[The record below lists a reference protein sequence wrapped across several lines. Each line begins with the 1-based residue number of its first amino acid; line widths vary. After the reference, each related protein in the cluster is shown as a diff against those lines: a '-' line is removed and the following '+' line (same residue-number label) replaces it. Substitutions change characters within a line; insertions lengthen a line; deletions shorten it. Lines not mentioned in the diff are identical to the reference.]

1 MNALFYYTA
10 IKVFYISIHNP
21 LQKVSFDFARFF
33 MNREKG
39 IIRVRKKRL
48 TIFNRFILVYM
59 KYLLI
64 LLFVGTFTTANCQ
77 VKLTLEEKEIK
88 VNGTSVSKE
97 SVRAELEGLIGTKS
111 SYGYIVGSYN
121 PSTKEE
127 SSIKRRS
134 YRFKQS
140 GISFQYYAKEPGIYS
155 IFLEFRSSHQ
165 KPSKNNKVVY
175 PNSFTDG
182 DIVID
187 SSTTHSQALAMIG
200 KDKLIKNGEK
210 PFYKTLAPYLLY
222 AKNDLLVDLIFDPNT
237 KRIKLVSIKK

>member
-1 MNALFYYTA
+1 MRYL
-10 IKVFYISIHNP
+10 
-21 LQKVSFDFARFF
+21 
-33 MNREKG
+33 
-39 IIRVRKKRL
+39 L
-48 TIFNRFILVYM
+48 TI
-59 KYLLI
+59 LLI
-64 LLFVGTFTTANCQ
+64 VSFTTANCQ

-97 SVRAELEGLIGTKS
+97 PARTELDRLFGTKS

-127 SSIKRRS
+127 NSIKRRS

-187 SSTTHSQALAMIG
+187 SSTTHSQTLLMIG
-200 KDKLIKNGEK
+200 KEKLIKNEEK
-210 PFYKTLAPYLLY
+210 PF
-222 AKNDLLVDLIFDPNT
+222 
-237 KRIKLVSIKK
+237 

>member
-1 MNALFYYTA
+1 MFIYM
-10 IKVFYISIHNP
+10 KVILVLLSIHTV
-21 LQKVSFDFARFF
+21 VSGQVSVSLK
-33 MNREKG
+33 EKD
-39 IIRVRKKRL
+39 
-48 TIFNRFILVYM
+48 ILV
-59 KYLLI
+59 
-64 LLFVGTFTTANCQ
+64 
-77 VKLTLEEKEIK
+77 
-88 VNGTSVSKE
+88 NGSSVSKE
-97 SVRAELEGLIGTKS
+97 PARAELEGLIGTKS

-175 PNSFTDG
+175 PNSFADG
-182 DIVID
+182 DILID
-187 SSTTHSQALAMIG
+187 SSTTHSQALAMIS

-210 PFYKTLAPYLLY
+210 PFFKTLAPYLLY
-222 AKNDLLVDLIFDPNT
+222 AKKDLLIELIFDPNT
-237 KRIKLVSIKK
+237 KRIKLVSIEK